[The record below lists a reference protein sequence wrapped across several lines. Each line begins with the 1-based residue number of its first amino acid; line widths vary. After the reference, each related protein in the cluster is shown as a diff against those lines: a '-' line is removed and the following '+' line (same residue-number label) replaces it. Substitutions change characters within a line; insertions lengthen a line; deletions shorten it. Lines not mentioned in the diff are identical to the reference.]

1 MLRAQSTAGPNPWN
15 AGVQFL
21 YRASSFGTLDAKT
34 ADASSPEMQ
43 QRMATIR
50 DLQRALELAH
60 YASRNR
66 GAVHV
71 VVLGGSVTL
80 AHLQLDL
87 RLLGAYGMRT
97 VVVGHWQGGAT
108 RDLVSLARRQG
119 FPLEILDGDDE
130 PAYVLA
136 AVSRTLGSGQVPVV
150 LLPDGA
156 SGRRRAAGFEIGR
169 RIARALE
176 ARRVL
181 FVTSEAQRLLGGDTR
196 PHLTR
201 DEAAERAREATDR
214 ALDARENW
222 QFVLDVLDA
231 GVPGVVLLDG
241 RPGVVFEEL
250 FTHQGAGVLVGG
262 ELSEE
267 VRRATLTDAA
277 DVSLLLRAEM
287 ERGVVRPVSED
298 ELLATIDQHL
308 VYAIDGVVIGTAR
321 LAPYG
326 TWAEL
331 SRFATL
337 PRHRGRGRARK
348 LGLALIEWGRTLGY
362 TDLFALSIDE
372 RMWRFFESLEFVP
385 FERDALPAAWGRAYD
400 FSRPSRAF
408 HRSLATDDEAR

>member
-1 MLRAQSTAGPNPWN
+1 
-15 AGVQFL
+15 
-21 YRASSFGTLDAKT
+21 
-34 ADASSPEMQ
+34 MQ

-71 VVLGGSVTL
+71 VVLGGTVTVG
-80 AHLQLDL
+80 HLQLDL

-119 FPLEILDGDDE
+119 FPLELLDGDDE
-130 PAYVLA
+130 PAYVLT
-136 AVSRTLGSGQVPVV
+136 AVSRALAAGQVPVV

-156 SGRRRAAGFEIGR
+156 SGRRRKTSFEVGRWVAA
-169 RIARALE
+169 ALK

-181 FVTSEAQRLLGGDTR
+181 FVTSDAPRLLDGDNR
-196 PHLTR
+196 PHLTPA
-201 DEAAERAREATDR
+201 EAMERAQDATER
-214 ALDARENW
+214 DADAAAGW
-222 QFVLDVLDA
+222 QFVLDVLGS
-231 GVPGVVLLDG
+231 GVPGVVVLEG

-262 ELSEE
+262 ELFED
-267 VRRATLTDAA
+267 VRRATLADAA
-277 DVSLLLRAEM
+277 DISLLLRAEM

-298 ELLATIDQHL
+298 ELLATVDQHL

-326 TWAEL
+326 SWAEL

-337 PRHRGRGRARK
+337 PRHRGRGRARR
-348 LGLALIEWGRTLGY
+348 LGNALIEWGRSLGY

-372 RMWRFFESLEFVP
+372 RMWRFFESLDFVAI
-385 FERDALPAAWGRAYD
+385 ERDVLPAAWQRAYD
-400 FSRPSRAF
+400 FTRPSRAF
-408 HRSLATDDEAR
+408 HRSLRLDDAAPG